1 MEILN
6 YLISE
11 KEAEYIIEE
20 NGVEK
25 VISIK
30 FDLEET
36 SEPAFDPGS
45 LYGYYEKNFRKS
57 PIDLEFSP
65 DISQVIND
73 CIEEHLLDYYDS
85 DNF

>member
-11 KEAEYIIEE
+11 KEAEYIIEK

-36 SEPAFDPGS
+36 CEAAFDPGS
-45 LYGYYEKNFRKS
+45 LYGYYEKNFNKT

-65 DISQVIND
+65 DISQEIND
-73 CIEEHLLDYYDS
+73 YIEEHLLENYDS